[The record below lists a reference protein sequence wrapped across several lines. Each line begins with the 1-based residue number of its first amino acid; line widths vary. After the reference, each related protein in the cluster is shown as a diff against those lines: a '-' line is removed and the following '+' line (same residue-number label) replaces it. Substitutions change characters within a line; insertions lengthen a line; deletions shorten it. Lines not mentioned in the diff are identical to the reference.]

1 MEAQH
6 TPQSL
11 DRAIQS
17 YLRARGYDRLRLHN
31 ALFDMDGVLFD
42 SMPYHA
48 RSWNR
53 AMREFGLDLPEAE
66 AFLHEGRT
74 GAGTIDI
81 VMQRERGRR
90 ATEAEI
96 KAIYARKSEIFNT
109 FPPAGPMPGA
119 RELAEQMRRD
129 GLRVQIVTGSGQKS
143 LLGRIERSYPGVF
156 DPSLMVTAFDVRY
169 GKPDPEPYLM
179 GLQKAGIAADEAIV
193 VENAPLGVQAGH
205 AAGIFTVAVNT
216 GPLPDEALLRS
227 GADLLFPSMQA
238 FARNWPLFF
247 QAAARTRR
255 E

>member
-1 MEAQH
+1 MNFE
-6 TPQSL
+6 TPK
-11 DRAIQS
+11 I
-17 YLRARGYDRLRLHN
+17 
-31 ALFDMDGVLFD
+31 VLFD
-42 SMPYHA
+42 LDGTLADNFDAITKTAAYALGKLNLPPPTRKQIMGAVGGSILLT
-48 RSWNR
+48 
-53 AMREFGLDLPEAE
+53 MRNLAGEELAETAAKIYAEKADEYATFGL
-66 AFLHEGRT
+66 
-74 GAGTIDI
+74 
-81 VMQRERGRR
+81 R
-90 ATEAEI
+90 A
-96 KAIYARKSEIFNT
+96 
-109 FPPAGPMPGA
+109 MPGA

-238 FARNWPLFF
+238 FARSWPLFF
-247 QAAARTRR
+247 PAAARTRR